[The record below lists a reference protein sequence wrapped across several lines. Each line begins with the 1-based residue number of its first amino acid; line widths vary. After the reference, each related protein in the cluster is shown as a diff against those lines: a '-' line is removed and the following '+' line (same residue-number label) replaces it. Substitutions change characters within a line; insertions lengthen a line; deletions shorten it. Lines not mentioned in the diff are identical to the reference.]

1 MSILFIVN
9 PKAGNGKALKV
20 FEKIKEKMKF
30 LKKDYEIAYTKG
42 PEDAITIA
50 REASNSFNKIVSVG
64 GDGTLNEVVNGI
76 AGSRAIL
83 GVIPAGTGNDFAK
96 TIYPSLNID
105 DILKT
110 IIDGEVKSIDIGK
123 CNNKYFINIA
133 SAGIDAEIAHRV
145 QRIKKSVP
153 GKTVYLNAL
162 FKTLASYKGIDFNIK
177 LDDVSFK
184 ANTLLITASN
194 GKYYGG
200 GMIPTPDADI
210 RDGYFDVCHIK
221 NLNKLKIIAILYKFI
236 KGNHTSLKEVT
247 IFKTKRLTIK
257 ADKKFFI
264 NIDGE
269 TLETNEANLELYK
282 DFINIVLPKN
292 KDESFEI

>member
-9 PKAGNGKALKV
+9 PKAGSGRVLKIL
-20 FEKIKEKMKF
+20 EQIREKMKAF
-30 LKKDYEIAYTKG
+30 KKEYEIAYTKG
-42 PEDAITIA
+42 PEDAIIIA
-50 REASNSFNKIVSVG
+50 REASNVFTKIVSVG

-96 TIYPSLNID
+96 TIYSGLNLD
-105 DILKT
+105 DIIET
-110 IIDGEVKSIDIGK
+110 IIDGEVESIDVGK
-123 CNNKYFINIA
+123 CNHKYFINIA

-145 QRIKKSVP
+145 QRVQKSIS
-153 GKTVYLNAL
+153 GKSVYLNAL
-162 FKTLASYKGIDFNIK
+162 FKTLVNFKGIDFNIK
-177 LDDVSFK
+177 LEDFSFK
-184 ANTLLITASN
+184 SNTLLITASN

-200 GMIPTPDADI
+200 GMLPTPDADI
-210 RDGYFDVCHIK
+210 KDGLFDVCHVK
-221 NLNKLKIIAILYKFI
+221 NLNKLKIIALLYKFI

-247 IFKTKRLTIK
+247 IFKTKRLTVQ
-257 ADKKFFI
+257 ADKKFFV

-269 TLETNEANLELYK
+269 TLETNEAILEIYR

-292 KDESFEI
+292 KNESIGI

>member
-1 MSILFIVN
+1 M
-9 PKAGNGKALKV
+9 
-20 FEKIKEKMKF
+20 
-30 LKKDYEIAYTKG
+30 AYTKG

-50 REASNSFNKIVSVG
+50 REASNSFTKIVSVG

-76 AGSRAIL
+76 AGSGAIL

-96 TIYPSLNID
+96 TIYQNLDIDNI
-105 DILKT
+105 IET
-110 IIDGEVKSIDIGK
+110 IIEGEVKSIDIGK